1 MMNNFDRKEIESM
14 IDRAAVQAAE
24 RTLKHLKD
32 AGRVKHYF
40 SNSFRKT
47 EEVLYLYPNLPD
59 DNEMKEKI
67 NKALEKIRDDDYF
80 GVIESRYFD
89 GMTINEISEIYD
101 CKYQNISKKRN
112 KLIKILASELFPED
126 VLKELIER

>member
-47 EEVLYLYPNLPD
+47 EEVLYLYPNLPEE
-59 DNEMKEKI
+59 NEMKQKI
-67 NKALEKIRDDDYF
+67 DIALSKISSYDYCDI
-80 GVIESRYFD
+80 VASKYFD
-89 GMTINEISEIYD
+89 GLTLEEISEIYD
-101 CKYQNISKKRN
+101 CKQQTISQRRT
-112 KLIKILASELFPED
+112 KLVKIIASELFPEE
-126 VLKELIER
+126 VLQEILKK